1 MEEVLEWRIEDIK
14 TKMGRI
20 NELVNNYVG
29 PHAFADITT
38 QTNNAANN
46 CNAANIM
53 NGISRGRGRGHG
65 FGRGR
70 GLYLMN

>member
-29 PHAFADITT
+29 PHALLDITT
-38 QTNNAANN
+38 QTNTAAN
-46 CNAANIM
+46 NAANIM
-53 NGISRGRGRGHG
+53 NGMRGRGRG
-65 FGRGR
+65 RGR
-70 GLYLMN
+70 L